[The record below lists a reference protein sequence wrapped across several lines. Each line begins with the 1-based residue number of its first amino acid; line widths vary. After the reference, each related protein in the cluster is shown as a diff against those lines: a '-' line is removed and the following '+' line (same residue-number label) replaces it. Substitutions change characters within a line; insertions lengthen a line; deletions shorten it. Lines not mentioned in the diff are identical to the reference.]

1 MLRKNGILSIIP
13 GIVLAIIVSLIYNI
27 KWFNQVKLIAGIQGI
42 EFKETF
48 SLPYMQI
55 VIFILICTI
64 SILLALSVVYK
75 NVDDIDI
82 IECLNNK
89 V

>member
-27 KWFNQVKLIAGIQGI
+27 IWFNQVKLIAGIQGI

-64 SILLALSVVYK
+64 AILLALSVVYK

>member
-1 MLRKNGILSIIP
+1 MEF
-13 GIVLAIIVSLIYNI
+13 YHNI